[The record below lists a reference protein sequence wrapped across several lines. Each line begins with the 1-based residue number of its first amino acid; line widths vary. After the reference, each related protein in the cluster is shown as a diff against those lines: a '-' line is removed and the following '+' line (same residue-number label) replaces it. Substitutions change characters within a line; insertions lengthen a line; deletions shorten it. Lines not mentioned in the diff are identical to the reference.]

1 MSETNPVITINPIQK
16 VALIIIAMGIQ
27 NAAQVLK
34 NLNETEIEKI
44 TVEIAKLKDIP
55 AEILGEVIEEFYEMM
70 IANQYIVQGGLDYAK
85 KVLESAWG
93 FKKAEEIIKKV
104 EASTEVSAFYLL
116 QTVDDKQLLSFLQ
129 NEHPQTA
136 ALILANLKPQQAA
149 AILSELP
156 EESQSE
162 IAFRLATMEK
172 TSPELI
178 EDIEG
183 VLREQIG
190 TVFGGDLS
198 TSGGAEAVAEILN
211 SATRS
216 AEKNIL
222 DRLRARDQKLS
233 EEITSLMFLFEDI
246 IKLSDQAI
254 QRIVKEVD
262 SKTLTLALKATSG
275 ELKDKIFK
283 NMSERAADMLKDELS
298 YLGPVRVRDVEMAQ
312 KQILDIIHNLE
323 ESGEVQINRTEEE
336 EIIE

>member
-34 NLNETEIEKI
+34 NLNEAEIEKI

>member
-1 MSETNPVITINPIQK
+1 MSETNPVTTITPIQK

-162 IAFRLATMEK
+162 IAYRLATMEK

-246 IKLSDQAI
+246 IKLSDSAI

-275 ELKDKIFK
+275 ELKEKIFK

-323 ESGEVQINRTEEE
+323 ESGEIQISRSEEE

>member
-1 MSETNPVITINPIQK
+1 MSETNPVTTINPIQK

>member
-1 MSETNPVITINPIQK
+1 MSETSLVTAINPIQK
-16 VALIIIAMGIQ
+16 VALIIIAMGVQ

-34 NLNETEIEKI
+34 NLNEAEIEKI

-162 IAFRLATMEK
+162 IAYRLATMEK

-222 DRLRARDQKLS
+222 DRLRSRDQKLS

-262 SKTLTLALKATSG
+262 SKTLTLALKATSV

-312 KQILDIIHNLE
+312 KQILNIIHNLE
-323 ESGEVQINRTEEE
+323 ESGEIQISRTEEE